1 MEEQPAQQ
9 GFKASRLAIGG
20 RIGTSGA
27 PSGPVA
33 AAAHKIAFILPQQS
47 LQPAQGPGLGLGA
60 HGRHH
65 LAVQIAGT
73 GRCGAVAE
81 SLMEL
86 PHRIPQPGEL
96 LRTQLRGRGWR
107 GHC

>member
-9 GFKASRLAIGG
+9 GFKAGRLAIGG

-27 PSGPVA
+27 PSGTVA
-33 AAAHKIAFILPQQS
+33 AAAHKIAFSLPQQS
-47 LQPAQGPGLGLGA
+47 LKPTQGPGLGLGA
-60 HGRHH
+60 HSRHH
-65 LAVQIAGT
+65 LAVQITRA
-73 GRCGAVAE
+73 GRCGAVAQT
-81 SLMEL
+81 LMQL

-96 LRTQLRGRGWR
+96 LGTQLRGRGWR